1 MHELP
6 YIDPS
11 CIYWPHTDVDMPYPT
26 RVRHYALCIMVH
38 ACYTHYIVA
47 HILHDAGGMRG
58 LTGTLTKPLAL
69 YRNLHV
75 ATCVYICT

>member
-1 MHELP
+1 MGVVVWGYRGGVGALRIP
-6 YIDPS
+6 YKLS
-11 CIYWPHTDVDMPYPT
+11 TFGKFRY
-26 RVRHYALCIMVH
+26 MVH

-75 ATCVYICT
+75 ATCIYIYARNK